1 MARPRRFPW
10 SRGPVDDRTT
20 VVRPPATAV
29 RTEEYVDE
37 PPPPPPPGPPPREW
51 WPWLLALALLVV
63 GAILGYFLFRGS
75 DGDKGKTT
83 TVVTQSGVAVPG
95 VVGLTQEKAT
105 AQLAS
110 AGLQPDV
117 KRQTSEKAKDTVV
130 SQAPAAGAHVDP
142 GSDVKLIVS
151 AGRSGVEVP
160 DVVGLKAPAAVTKL
174 KSAKLGAKV
183 VSVFSDKP
191 KGTVVRQTPAGGD
204 RVQDGSEVRLDV
216 SKGDKRVA
224 VPDLVGR
231 PSAEAQASLKQLG
244 FTYTIIVVPSDEP
257 RGTVVSQDP
266 QGGETAS
273 QGSNVRLNVAR
284 GGGGGGAATTTT
296 ATTTQ
301 TSTGATPA
309 RVSVPNVVNTNQ
321 TTAQRRL
328 QAAGLTSG
336 VRYVAS
342 TQPAGRV
349 VAQSPAPG
357 TSVRRGSRVQLS
369 VSTGPNPQASRPV
382 PDVVG
387 QDEQTATTTLQQAGF
402 TVLPFD
408 EPTTDQSEDGIVLD
422 EQPAGGTR
430 APRGSTIT
438 IYVGRLSSG

>member
-1 MARPRRFPW
+1 M
-10 SRGPVDDRTT
+10 
-20 VVRPPATAV
+20 RPPATAV
-29 RTEEYVDE
+29 RTEEYVDDP

-75 DGDKGKTT
+75 DGNNGKAT
-83 TVVTQSGVAVPG
+83 TVLTQSGTAVPG

-105 AQLAS
+105 AQLAN
-110 AGLQPDV
+110 AGLQPDI
-117 KRQTSEKAKDTVV
+117 KRQTSEKAKDTVI
-130 SQAPAAGAHVDP
+130 SQAPASHTRVEP
-142 GSDVKLIVS
+142 GSTVKLIVS

-160 DVVGLKAPAAVTKL
+160 NVVGLEAPAAVAKV
-174 KSAKLGAKV
+174 KAAKLGAKV

-191 KGTVVRQTPAGGD
+191 KGTVIKQTPGSGD
-204 RVQDGSEVRLDV
+204 RAEEGTEIRLDV

-224 VPDLVGR
+224 VPDLVGQ
-231 PSAEAQASLKQLG
+231 PSADAQASLKQLG
-244 FTYTIIVVPSDEP
+244 FTYTIIVVPSSEP

-284 GGGGGGAATTTT
+284 GGGGGGGGAATTTT
-296 ATTTQ
+296 ETTTQ

-336 VRYVAS
+336 IRYVAS
-342 TQPAGRV
+342 TRPAGRV
-349 VAQSPAPG
+349 VAQTPAPG

-369 VSTGPNPQASRPV
+369 ISTGPNPQASRPV

-402 TVLPFD
+402 TVQAFD
-408 EPTTDQSEDGIVLD
+408 QPTTDQSEDGIVLD
-422 EQPAGGTR
+422 EQPAAGTR
-430 APRGSTIT
+430 APAGSVVT
-438 IYVGRLSSG
+438 IYVGRLSGG

>member
-1 MARPRRFPW
+1 
-10 SRGPVDDRTT
+10 
-20 VVRPPATAV
+20 VRPPATAV
-29 RTEEYVDE
+29 REEYVDE
-37 PPPPPPPGPPPREW
+37 PPPPPPAGPPPREW

-75 DGDKGKTT
+75 DSDKGPTT

-110 AGLQPDV
+110 AGLQPDI

-130 SQAPAAGAHVDP
+130 SQAPASGARVDP
-142 GSDVKLIVS
+142 GTAVKLIVS

-160 DVVGLKAPAAVTKL
+160 DVVGLKAPAAIAKL
-174 KSAKLGAKV
+174 KAAKLGSKV

-191 KGTVVRQTPAGGD
+191 KGTVVKQTPGPGD
-204 RVQDGSEVRLDV
+204 RAEAGTAIGLDV

-224 VPDLVGR
+224 VPDLVGQ
-231 PSAEAQASLKQLG
+231 PSADAQASLKRLG
-244 FTYTIIVVPSDEP
+244 FTYTIIVVPSDQP

-284 GGGGGGAATTTT
+284 GGGSGGGGGGATTTT
-296 ATTTQ
+296 APPATTAPTTTG
-301 TSTGATPA
+301 TAPA
-309 RVSVPNVVNTNQ
+309 RVSVPNVVNMNQ
-321 TTAQRRL
+321 ASAQRRL

-349 VAQSPAPG
+349 VAQSPAGG
-357 TSVRRGSRVQLS
+357 TSVRRGARVQLS

-402 TVLPFD
+402 TVLAFD
-408 EPTTDQSEDGIVLD
+408 EATTDQSEDGLVLD

-438 IYVGRLSSG
+438 IYVGRLSG